1 MRFAITSAF
10 IVVAL
15 GATAT
20 TTTAAKC
27 AICPSTLLPGVA
39 EIAWGL
45 VWDREVA
52 EDVKFCGY
60 KGAERKNPNP
70 VYTFCMYT
78 ISNGTR
84 IENEE
89 SLQACPKTVKLG
101 KCI

>member
-1 MRFAITSAF
+1 MRCTIIPAFIAIT
-10 IVVAL
+10 L
-15 GATAT
+15 GTGAT
-20 TTTAAKC
+20 TTAAAKC

-52 EDVKFCGY
+52 ENAKFCGY
-60 KGAERKNPNP
+60 KGAERKNPKP

-84 IENEE
+84 IENDE
-89 SLQACPKTVKLG
+89 SLQACPKMVPLG
-101 KCI
+101 TCV